1 MNTEPT
7 VIICG
12 TDFSPGAVEAG
23 DIAAG
28 IARKSN
34 AKLLLT
40 HVEQFRGLALSD
52 PVLFG
57 SLISSQHAELHRAA
71 ERLRKLGTI
80 VEEKLRSG
88 SIFNEIIDLAAEVNA
103 QLVIVGAVGHGLAR
117 RLFVGSVAERVAETS
132 PVPTLVVRPGSR
144 LGTWLRGEHPLRIL
158 VGYNFLA
165 VSDAALRWVKTLQEI
180 GPCEIKIVFIDW
192 PPEEAD
198 RLAYHGALPLTE
210 NPPEIQK
217 VLERELAEHV
227 AKVFPPGSVTMEVTP
242 GWGRTDA
249 YLFELAHRGQH
260 DLVVVGADQ
269 RHGGQRL
276 RAGSVS
282 RSLLHHVSAS
292 VAVVPSNKTRNRH
305 EDQPSTK

>member
-1 MNTEPT
+1 MNTETP

-12 TDFSPGAVEAG
+12 TDFSPAAVEAG

-57 SLISSQHAELHRAA
+57 SLISSQHAELHRAT

-88 SIFNEIIDLAAEVNA
+88 SVFNEIVDLAAEANA
-103 QLVIVGAVGHGLAR
+103 QLLVVGAVGHGLAR

-144 LGTWLRGEHPLRIL
+144 LGTWLRGEHPLKIL

-198 RLAYHGALPLTE
+198 RLAYRGSLPLTE
-210 NPPEIQK
+210 NPPEIQS
-217 VLERELAEHV
+217 VLERELAEHI
-227 AKVFPPGSVTMEVTP
+227 ARVFPTGGVTMEVTP

-249 YLFELAHRGQH
+249 YLFELAHRGQD

-269 RHGGQRL
+269 RHGGGRL
-276 RAGSVS
+276 RAGAVS
-282 RSLLHHVSAS
+282 RSLLHNVRAS
-292 VAVVPSNKTRNRH
+292 VVVVPSNQRRNLR
-305 EDQPSTK
+305 ENETSKE